1 MAAMN
6 IFDIIV
12 VVILSFCLIRGF
24 MIGIVRQVSSIVGVL
39 AGFFAGIRYYPLL
52 TGILQRWIENPG
64 FRDIA
69 AFMVIFCG
77 VFIGVV
83 LLAWVIHYLMKVS
96 KISWL
101 DRILGV
107 VFGAVKALLVA
118 AIILIA
124 LTTFLPP
131 NTSVVQQSRLARYLM
146 PVSEKITLVVTNEVK
161 SRYDKNI
168 DDYIKAWKK

>member
-1 MAAMN
+1 
-6 IFDIIV
+6 
-12 VVILSFCLIRGF
+12 

-83 LLAWVIHYLMKVS
+83 LLAWVI
-96 KISWL
+96 
-101 DRILGV
+101 ILS
-107 VFGAVKALLVA
+107 ALP
-118 AIILIA
+118 
-124 LTTFLPP
+124 TFLPS

-146 PVSEKITLVVTNEVK
+146 PVSEKITLVVTSEVK

>member
-1 MAAMN
+1 MN

-24 MIGIVRQVSSIVGVL
+24 MIGMVRQVSSIVGVL

-52 TGILQRWIENPG
+52 TGVLKRWIENPG
-64 FRDIA
+64 YQDIA
-69 AFMVIFCG
+69 AFMIIFCG
-77 VFIGVV
+77 VFILVV

-96 KISWL
+96 KIGWL
-101 DRILGV
+101 DRVLGV
-107 VFGAVKALLVA
+107 VFGGVKALLVA

-124 LTTFLPP
+124 LTTFLPS
-131 NTSVVQQSRLARYLM
+131 NASVVQGSRLARYLM
-146 PVSEKITLVVTNEVK
+146 PLSEKITLVVTHEVK

-168 DDYIKAWKK
+168 GNYIKTWKKQ

>member
-1 MAAMN
+1 
-6 IFDIIV
+6 
-12 VVILSFCLIRGF
+12 

-69 AFMVIFCG
+69 AFMAIFCG
-77 VFIGVV
+77 VFIVVV

-124 LTTFLPP
+124 LTTFLPS

-146 PVSEKITLVVTNEVK
+146 PVSEKITIVVTSEVK

>member
-1 MAAMN
+1 
-6 IFDIIV
+6 
-12 VVILSFCLIRGF
+12 

-52 TGILQRWIENPG
+52 TGILKRWIENPG
-64 FRDIA
+64 YRDII
-69 AFMVIFCG
+69 AFMIIFCG
-77 VFIGVV
+77 VFIVVV

-96 KISWL
+96 KIGWL

-118 AIILIA
+118 AIFLIT
-124 LTTFLPP
+124 LTTFLPTDTP
-131 NTSVVQQSRLARYLM
+131 IVQQSRLAQYLM
-146 PVSEKITLVVTNEVK
+146 PVSEKITLVVTHEVK

-168 DDYIKAWKK
+168 DHYIKAWKKP